1 VQENFLETKNLIK
14 IKYELNLEGH
24 YFAGTKNIFNHKFS
38 FVVAMYS
45 VSLHNYLL
53 FFEQAK
59 MEYITT
65 KRRPYLA
72 QGVPK
77 RAAVFYRSQVHMK
90 KSLVNTQKDK
100 RARPP
105 HAVINT

>member
-59 MEYITT
+59 MEYINTNEESGK
-65 KRRPYLA
+65 KREKY
-72 QGVPK
+72 K
-77 RAAVFYRSQVHMK
+77 IES
-90 KSLVNTQKDK
+90 SLWMFASITYSKFSSCY
-100 RARPP
+100 
-105 HAVINT
+105 